1 MNFKKDFPVRSQ
13 SRAKYVGWILFA
25 LAFATLGANQL
36 MHGNEFAGVVMFFGG
51 VGMAMRETSLRMKAK
66 KWFKVHGCY

>member
-1 MNFKKDFPVRSQ
+1 MNFNKDFPVRSQ

-25 LAFATLGANQL
+25 LVFTTIGAHNL
-36 MHGNEFAGVVMFFGG
+36 MNANELVGLVMLAGGA
-51 VGMAMRETSLRMKAK
+51 GMAMRETSLRMKAK

>member
-13 SRAKYVGWILFA
+13 SRAKFVGWILFA
-25 LAFATLGANQL
+25 LAFATVGANQL
-36 MHGNEFAGVVMFFGG
+36 MHGNEFVGVFMFFVG

-66 KWFKVHGCY
+66 KWARENGHV